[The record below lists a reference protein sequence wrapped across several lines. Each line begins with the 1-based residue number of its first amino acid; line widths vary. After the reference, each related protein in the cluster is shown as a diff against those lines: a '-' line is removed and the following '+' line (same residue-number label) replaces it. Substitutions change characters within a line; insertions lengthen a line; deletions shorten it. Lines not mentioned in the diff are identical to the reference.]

1 MHYFVSSRE
10 DPQASAIEIAQARRQ
25 KLFDFLGVD
34 SQIVEIERNDFSVE
48 AQGNLGTR
56 NRVINIYR
64 FFQGQIVPKSL
75 KRGMQNLVPVNSQVG
90 KTPYIY
96 LNKKKSL

>member
-48 AQGNLGTR
+48 AQNNLGTR

-64 FFQGQIVPKSL
+64 FFQGEIVPKSL
-75 KRGMQNLVPVNSQVG
+75 KRGMQNLVPMNSRAG
-90 KTPYIY
+90 KTPYIIY
-96 LNKKKSL
+96 IEIKRY